1 MEIGGIPLRSVDNSM
16 RCSQI
21 LSYWKEAQRDARQD
35 ALQRQDEQWKRI
47 NDEYELAKKEY
58 ATNFEMWKAM
68 PRDQCGEK
76 PQALKQLMKKK
87 DIPMD
92 IPHDEEGLD
101 NASVDGDYNTNTQD
115 VPSDDED

>member
-1 MEIGGIPLRSVDNSM
+1 LAKSR
-16 RCSQI
+16 
-21 LSYWKEAQRDARQD
+21 KEAQRDARRD
-35 ALQRQDEQWKRI
+35 ALQRRDKQWKRI

-58 ATNFEMWKAM
+58 ATHFEMWKAM

-76 PQALKQLMKKK
+76 PQALKRLMKKK